1 MKLRLHTRY
10 QNSAGQRVRIVLN
23 LKGLDYEY
31 VAVTAPSSSS
41 YSTINPQEL
50 MPTLEADG
58 RFIAQS
64 MAIVEFLEERY
75 PNPSVFPVDA
85 FSRADVRAFSHLI
98 TSDLH
103 PINNNRVRRYL
114 SDIVGADDVK
124 AAGWYAH
131 WIERTFT
138 SLETQLAKR
147 SRQSVFCFS
156 GEPTLADAC
165 LVPQISNARRFN
177 CDLSNYPLL
186 LGVDAQ
192 CSKLDAFVRAAP
204 EAQPDFPG

>member
-1 MKLRLHTRY
+1 M
-10 QNSAGQRVRIVLN
+10 LN

-31 VAVTAPSSSS
+31 VAITAPSSSS

-50 MPTLEADG
+50 MPTLEVDG

-64 MAIVEFLEERY
+64 MAIVEYLEERY
-75 PNPSVFPVDA
+75 PTPSVFSVDA
-85 FSRADVRAFSHLI
+85 FLRADIRAFSHLI

-114 SDIVGADDVK
+114 SGIIGADDDKV
-124 AAGWYAH
+124 ARWYAH
-131 WIERTFT
+131 WIEKTFT
-138 SLETQLAKR
+138 SLETQLARR

-156 GEPTLADAC
+156 DEPSLADAC
-165 LVPQISNARRFN
+165 LVPQMDNARRFN

-186 LGVDAQ
+186 RAVEAQ
-192 CSKLDAFVRAAP
+192 CRKLDAFVRAAP
-204 EAQPDFPG
+204 EAQPDFPL